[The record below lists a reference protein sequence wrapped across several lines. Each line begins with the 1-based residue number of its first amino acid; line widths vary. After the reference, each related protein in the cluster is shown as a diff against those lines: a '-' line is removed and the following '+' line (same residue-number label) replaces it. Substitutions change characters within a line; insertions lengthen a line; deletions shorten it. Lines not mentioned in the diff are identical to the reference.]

1 MNVKLLISAA
11 IMLVAVPLSSVAQI
25 YNYTYTNTRGV
36 VTNAEPSSL
45 WMNPSSPIKVNLIS
59 GLDRKERLIVTRDS
73 DKTEV
78 FRGTTDI
85 VTVKDRITSADGSEY
100 YGKSITLPVLGN
112 GAFSIRNET
121 LDNKDGLVSTT
132 TAKFAID
139 VTPPT
144 IPGPITWIRAGWVN
158 GSVDIFSNWGATQAL
173 SLTDLS
179 DTGSGLSRAEWFAID
194 ATGTR
199 RSVKADLNTQ
209 TKIALAPA
217 AIAAGSDVAPKDQE
231 FYTFG
236 FRIYDLAG
244 NYTESTHRAAIDR
257 TVPTFSQYQVK
268 NAKTGAWE
276 DYVEGMTIYAN
287 PLQFRFKFRRQDHA
301 NFNGTEFGWYGNATS
316 SDSNFAY
323 WDHTLSYPESYRYAD
338 MVTKAGIYRTLQFK
352 NLKFTPASGVVL
364 APQYLSGDVHLK
376 KANSWSGSDTVRM
389 VAPDCIDAVK
399 INVEPRTYVQN
410 VSITGVG
417 ACSVAAGA
425 TSCSMALNYCKSSGR
440 GYEPSQ
446 TIITGTGAQSNLG
459 GLSSYLYVFWDFNPT
474 TIDALSLNSLTKSVT
489 LQITDQD
496 TVNDWRKFM
505 WVTEDFSLT
514 LKDVAGKDTALK
526 PATTSVINYQQKSLT
541 FNYAALPSGRYTAAA
556 TVKDSYGNVSTATL
570 PGGILHDTIAP
581 VVAIDFKGKPA
592 EGQLVKGLENLVIQ
606 VTDDLTKPSVASIT
620 LDGGPTSDKVN
631 VGWYQTGA
639 NSFAL
644 QYPRVF
650 PSSDDTDAYN
660 LIITALDEAGNSTT
674 KTSHFRYVP
683 DNMIEF
689 NTLKTLAVGQALKTS
704 DDKPL
709 AYIQSNSIR
718 KKDGALLTGDQN
730 AVLSVRRDAKF
741 GVSVNGVSVDPGESK
756 EFILNFGTGDGILIP
771 VFPNQ
776 SGISGAADFMVELP
790 QIM

>member
-1 MNVKLLISAA
+1 MNAKSIVSAA
-11 IMLVAVPLSSVAQI
+11 MLAAIPFSSMAQI

-36 VTNAEPSSL
+36 VTNAESSST

-73 DKTEV
+73 DKVEV
-78 FRGTTDI
+78 FRGTTEI
-85 VTVKDRITSADGSEY
+85 VTVKDRITAADGSEY
-100 YGKSITLPVLGN
+100 YGKSISLPILGN

-132 TAKFAID
+132 AAKFSID

-158 GSVDIFSNWGATQAL
+158 GSIDIFSNWGATQAL

-179 DTGSGLSRAEWFAID
+179 DTGSGLSKAEWFAID
-194 ATGTR
+194 ASGTR
-199 RSVKADLNTQ
+199 RSVNADLNTQ
-209 TKIALAPA
+209 TKTALAPA
-217 AIAAGSDVAPKDQE
+217 AIAAGTEVAPKEQD

-244 NYTESTHRAAIDR
+244 NYSEISHRSAIDR
-257 TVPTFSQYQVK
+257 TVPAYSQYQVR
-268 NAKTGAWE
+268 NAQTGVWE
-276 DYVEGMTIYAN
+276 DYVSGMTIYAN
-287 PLQFRFKFRRQDHA
+287 PLQFRIKFRRQDHA
-301 NFNGTEFGWYGNATS
+301 DFNGTEFGWYGNATS

-323 WDHTLSYPESYRYAD
+323 WDHTLSYPESYRYVD

-352 NLKFTPASGVVL
+352 TLKFTPASGVVL
-364 APQYLSGDVHLK
+364 APQYVAGDVHLK
-376 KANSWSGSDTVRM
+376 KANSWTGSDTVRIM
-389 VAPDCIDAVK
+389 APDCVDAVK
-399 INVEPRTYVQN
+399 ISVEPRTYVQN
-410 VSITGVG
+410 VSISGIG
-417 ACSVAAGA
+417 ACSVQVGGS
-425 TSCSMALNYCKSSGR
+425 SCTMALNYCKTAGR

-446 TIITGTGAQSNLG
+446 TIVTGTGAQANLG
-459 GLSSYLYVFWDFNPT
+459 GLSSYLYTYWDFNPT
-474 TIDALSLNSLTKSVT
+474 TIDSLTLNGLSKSVT

-505 WVTEDFSLT
+505 WVTEDFALT
-514 LKDVAGKDTALK
+514 LKDATGKETVLK
-526 PATTSVINYQQKSLT
+526 PSVTKVINFQQKILT
-541 FNYAALPSGRYTAAA
+541 FVYAALPSGRYTATAA
-556 TVKDSYGNVSTATL
+556 VKDSYGNVSTMTL
-570 PGGILHDTIAP
+570 PGGILHDTVAP
-581 VVAIDFKGKPA
+581 VISIDFKGKPA

-606 VTDDLTKPSVASIT
+606 VTDDLTKPSISGIT

-650 PSSDDTDAYN
+650 PSSDENDAYN
-660 LIITALDEAGNSTT
+660 LSVIAIDEAGNTTT

-689 NTLKTLAVGQALKTS
+689 NTLKTLAVGESLKTS
-704 DDKPL
+704 DNKPL

-718 KKDGALLTGDQN
+718 KKDGALLTGNQN

-741 GVSVNGVSVDPGESK
+741 GVSVNGVNVDPGESK
-756 EFILNFGTGDGILIP
+756 EFVLNFGAGDGILIP
-771 VFPNQ
+771 VFPNE

-790 QIM
+790 QIY